1 MVGIKDMK
9 VPKSCSKCNFK
20 YYDEGEDV
28 LCCALED
35 GYIPDDEADDK
46 RLECCPL
53 AETEERNEGHWMDIA
68 TKIKCSQC
76 GTEFNDD
83 IINMNTDVGYP
94 RFCPFCG
101 SKMEVEE

>member
-1 MVGIKDMK
+1 
-9 VPKSCSKCNFK
+9 
-20 YYDEGEDV
+20 
-28 LCCALED
+28 
-35 GYIPDDEADDK
+35 
-46 RLECCPL
+46 
-53 AETEERNEGHWMDIA
+53 MDIA